1 MPLLRPLCI
10 TAGVT
15 ALVAL
20 LSYALPAEWQSTG
33 VGFCLLVATYVLVL
47 RHDASTIRHHGLGLG
62 GIFEPVPL
70 DPRRILVAIGMSLLH
85 ALLAAIVFFPL
96 FWLGFVIW
104 WRPAR
109 DFTWPA
115 PPAAE
120 ALLTQVLG
128 IAMPE
133 EMFYRGYAQTAID
146 DASKW
151 RVRLLG
157 AEVGAGLVLGSI
169 VFALGHVATTG
180 QPARLSVFFPSLV
193 FGWLR
198 APRASWSIRAPR
210 AGWGARAPEM
220 KGARAPEM
228 KGGIGAAVA
237 FHAACNIFSAL
248 LTDAYFPS

>member
-1 MPLLRPLCI
+1 MPLARPLCI

-20 LSYALPAEWQSTG
+20 LSYALPDEWQSTG
-33 VGFCLLVATYVLVL
+33 VGVCLLLATHRLVL

-70 DPRRILVAIGMSLLH
+70 DARRILAAIAISIGH
-85 ALLAAIVFFPL
+85 ALLAAVVFFPL
-96 FWLGFVIW
+96 FWLGFVLW
-104 WRPAR
+104 WQPVREF
-109 DFTWPA
+109 DWP
-115 PPAAE
+115 PPPGAE

-146 DASKW
+146 DATKW

-157 AEVGAGLVLGSI
+157 ADIGWGLVLASLI
-169 VFALGHVATTG
+169 FAIGHVLTTG
-180 QPARLSVFFPSLV
+180 QLARLSVFFPSLV

-198 APRASWSIRAPR
+198 ALSRNASANPS
-210 AGWGARAPEM
+210 
-220 KGARAPEM
+220 
-228 KGGIGAAVA
+228 GIGAAVA
-237 FHAACNIFSAL
+237 FHAACNIFSAFL
-248 LTDAYFPS
+248 SDAYFPR

>member
-1 MPLLRPLCI
+1 MPLARPLCI

-20 LSYALPAEWQSTG
+20 LSYALPGGWQSTG

-47 RHDASTIRHHGLGLG
+47 RHDASTIRHYGLGLG

-70 DPRRILVAIGMSLLH
+70 DPRRILTAIGMSLLY
-85 ALLAAIVFFPL
+85 ALLASLVFFPL

-104 WRPAR
+104 WQPLRH
-109 DFTWPA
+109 FTWP
-115 PPAAE
+115 PLPAAE

-146 DASKW
+146 DAGKW

-157 AEVGAGLVLGSI
+157 ADVGAGLILASI

-198 APRASWSIRAPR
+198 APRVGWGARSPEMNSAPR
-210 AGWGARAPEM
+210 GGWGARAPE
-220 KGARAPEM
+220 EQ
-228 KGGIGAAVA
+228 GGIGASVA
-237 FHAACNIFSAL
+237 FHAACNIFSAF
-248 LTDAYFPS
+248 LTDAYFPG